1 MHTRAGDQASQPRR
15 HGTVAKGAERGTTL
29 QESGGANK
37 AESIVARVR
46 RGATCRRFR
55 GMASV
60 EEGDVVPG
68 RCSAAGGLAGAGQDL
83 PDA

>member
-15 HGTVAKGAERGTTL
+15 HGTVAKGAGRGTTL
-29 QESGGANK
+29 QGSGGAYK
-37 AESIVARVR
+37 AESIAAVR
-46 RGATCRRFR
+46 RGATYRRFR

-68 RCSAAGGLAGAGQDL
+68 RCSAAGGLAGAGRDL